1 MQLTRT
7 KEWLTRRAENF
18 LALVLGALF
27 VSFLIQIVFRYVLNL
42 PLGWTVEFVSI
53 AWLWGILFGYAFV
66 VREADVIRLDI
77 LYTALPPF
85 ARRGLDVITG
95 TICAGIFIW
104 TLPQVYDY
112 VTFMAI
118 EKTAYMKIRF
128 DYVFAIYIPFALSV
142 ILRCLISVWRGLTG
156 SGPNYAPDAVT
167 SAEPHTYD

>member
-1 MQLTRT
+1 MDRLRNIY
-7 KEWLTRRAENF
+7 EWLGRRAENF
-18 LALVLGALF
+18 LALILGALF

-77 LYTALPPF
+77 IYALLPRW
-85 ARRGLDVITG
+85 ARRVLDVTTG
-95 TICAGIFIW
+95 AICAGIFIW
-104 TLPQVYDY
+104 TLPYVWDY
-112 VTFMAI
+112 ISFMAI

-142 ILRCLISVWRGLTG
+142 IVRCFISIWRGISG
-156 SGPNYAPDAVT
+156 SGPAFDTPMTAGTHD
-167 SAEPHTYD
+167 YD

>member
-1 MQLTRT
+1 MQLIKTR
-7 KEWLTRRAENF
+7 EWLDRRAENF
-18 LALVLGALF
+18 LALVLGTLF
-27 VSFLIQIVFRYVLNL
+27 ASFLIQIVFRYVLNL

-66 VREADVIRLDI
+66 VREAEVIRLDI
-77 LYTALPPF
+77 IYALLPRG
-85 ARRGLDVITG
+85 ARRALDVITG

-104 TLPQVYDY
+104 TLPNVWDY
-112 VTFMAI
+112 ITFMAI

-156 SGPNYAPDAVT
+156 TGPAYAPGT
-167 SAEPHTYD
+167 AETAESHDYD